1 MQVISIDSAS
11 SEVVLR
17 EVRIK
22 ERKHPGWLEF
32 RQFVAAGDGLVVHW

>member
-17 EVRIK
+17 EVRK